1 MIQNNYNIGK
11 NISYIIK
18 RNIAY
23 DRIQILNFVCVN
35 YVDSILKQSETF
47 GPIDEEQ
54 RMKLLVVIDKLLK

>member
-11 NISYIIK
+11 NLSYIIK

>member
-11 NISYIIK
+11 SISYIVK

-47 GPIDEEQ
+47 GPMDEEQ

>member
-11 NISYIIK
+11 NISYIVK

>member
-11 NISYIIK
+11 NISYIVK

-47 GPIDEEQ
+47 GPIDEEK

>member
-11 NISYIIK
+11 NISYIVK
-18 RNIAY
+18 HNIAY